1 MKKYDEAFFRAKT
14 NKRAKIAW
22 LVLVIVACVY
32 YAIKVY
38 TGKIAFGYA
47 TIVAVTGWVSYI
59 AGFIILKLKGNDYAG
74 YKWIVGL
81 LYMLFFSL
89 IAWTALDQVS
99 FVFILPL
106 ISILILYK
114 DPKFIKV
121 MMWATMFVLI
131 TSNIYKGV
139 AKGMIEFVSSAECAL
154 QFAIVLCCYACTNMA
169 IKHLV
174 ESDGALTDSIEN
186 ELQSVVQTVEQVKGA
201 SKQIVDGVTVV
212 RELADEN
219 KAGANNVMK
228 DMETLADN
236 NHVLNDKTESSMEMT
251 KVIDEQ
257 VGNVAELMDNVVQL
271 ISASV
276 EHADISA
283 NELTEVV
290 DITNKM
296 SELSGNVENIL
307 EDFKK
312 EFENVKEETS
322 TIEGITSQTNLLAL
336 NASIE
341 AARAGEAGKGFAV
354 VADQIRNLSSGTQT
368 SSDSIMQALSRLE
381 KTSQS
386 MLDAIAQTV
395 ELIQVNIEKVSNVN
409 KSVTKITNDATT
421 LGENIKVVDSAVK
434 EVEASNRTL
443 TENMN
448 QVGDVMEVMT
458 QSISG
463 AEGTTKTMLSK
474 YAASAKSATDIESVV
489 GKLMSELGIGGF
501 MGVQDIESGMKI
513 SVTLDNKEEYLGDV
527 VDCKDKDIFITL
539 KNASALVGRHD
550 RNITCR
556 LNIVVDNALYCWNN
570 ILIQNVRNTEKGQ
583 YRLHVDSNPEVYNRR
598 KYPRMPIS
606 NGCTIKIDGQDKQY
620 SGHMVNI
627 SANGFAFSVRDNIF
641 AGSKGKNI
649 TLKLDNFNIIPDSIL
664 TGCIIRSSNN
674 EGEYIVGCRMPEDS
688 REIKEYVSKNYC
700 Q

>member
-381 KTSQS
+381 HTSQS

-434 EVEASNRTL
+434 EVEASNKTL
-443 TENMN
+443 AENMN

-463 AEGTTKTMLSK
+463 AEDTTKTMLSK
-474 YAASAKSATDIESVV
+474 YASSAKSANDIESVV

-501 MGVQDIESGMKI
+501 MGVQDIKPGMKI

-570 ILIQNVRNTEKGQ
+570 ILI
-583 YRLHVDSNPEVYNRR
+583 
-598 KYPRMPIS
+598 
-606 NGCTIKIDGQDKQY
+606 
-620 SGHMVNI
+620 
-627 SANGFAFSVRDNIF
+627 
-641 AGSKGKNI
+641 
-649 TLKLDNFNIIPDSIL
+649 
-664 TGCIIRSSNN
+664 
-674 EGEYIVGCRMPEDS
+674 
-688 REIKEYVSKNYC
+688 
-700 Q
+700 

>member
-1 MKKYDEAFFRAKT
+1 
-14 NKRAKIAW
+14 
-22 LVLVIVACVY
+22 
-32 YAIKVY
+32 
-38 TGKIAFGYA
+38 
-47 TIVAVTGWVSYI
+47 
-59 AGFIILKLKGNDYAG
+59 
-74 YKWIVGL
+74 
-81 LYMLFFSL
+81 
-89 IAWTALDQVS
+89 
-99 FVFILPL
+99 
-106 ISILILYK
+106 
-114 DPKFIKV
+114 
-121 MMWATMFVLI
+121 
-131 TSNIYKGV
+131 
-139 AKGMIEFVSSAECAL
+139 
-154 QFAIVLCCYACTNMA
+154 
-169 IKHLV
+169 
-174 ESDGALTDSIEN
+174 
-186 ELQSVVQTVEQVKGA
+186 
-201 SKQIVDGVTVV
+201 
-212 RELADEN
+212 
-219 KAGANNVMK
+219 
-228 DMETLADN
+228 
-236 NHVLNDKTESSMEMT
+236 
-251 KVIDEQ
+251 
-257 VGNVAELMDNVVQL
+257 
-271 ISASV
+271 
-276 EHADISA
+276 
-283 NELTEVV
+283 
-290 DITNKM
+290 
-296 SELSGNVENIL
+296 
-307 EDFKK
+307 
-312 EFENVKEETS
+312 
-322 TIEGITSQTNLLAL
+322 
-336 NASIE
+336 
-341 AARAGEAGKGFAV
+341 
-354 VADQIRNLSSGTQT
+354 
-368 SSDSIMQALSRLE
+368 MQALSRLE
-381 KTSQS
+381 QTSQS

-550 RNITCR
+550 RHITCR

-700 Q
+700 